1 MTIEISL
8 GRMVGI
14 RNKNYAYILRG
25 NILRCNITLGKMIM
39 TSLIAALGQKPFLP
53 TLRHPLAAFLTFTRK
68 ADLKQRLDSAQN
80 LSRMARDVESFQPN
94 LAAELRY
101 FASR

>member
-1 MTIEISL
+1 
-8 GRMVGI
+8 MVGI
-14 RNKNYAYILRG
+14 RNKNYVYILRG
-25 NILRCNITLGKMIM
+25 NILRRNITLLKIAM
-39 TSLIAALGQKPFLP
+39 TFLITTLSQKPFFP
-53 TLRHPLAAFLTFTRK
+53 TLRHPITAFFTFTRK
-68 ADLKQRLDSAQN
+68 TDIKQRLDSAQN